1 MATCGNLFGM
11 SGIGSK
17 INCDIFCFP
26 IKSITSIAQIRLETM
41 LALCATFAILQC
53 DNNDCSQSCLDLAL
67 LPAHQAAPAVVR
79 PQWGLGLGCRWTSV
93 GLGDAGLLLPN
104 ETLSK
109 CYHVLHQITC
119 TRGNIFRLV
128 AFCGTLLMEVFNCK
142 PMWKIETQTNIWQ
155 KWTHSY
161 KFTRIQLGPS
171 NYSCPWIYLRKK
183 WNWAL
188 LKPRQRINSSQIP
201 RPSSVDK
208 VSWGTCLD
216 E

>member
-17 INCDIFCFP
+17 INCDICCFP

-41 LALCATFAILQC
+41 LALCITFAILQC
-53 DNNDCSQSCLDLAL
+53 DNNDSSQSCLDLAL

-79 PQWGLGLGCRWTSV
+79 PQWGLGLGWRRVAAAQRHS
-93 GLGDAGLLLPN
+93 LQD
-104 ETLSK
+104 K

-119 TRGNIFRLV
+119 TRGNIFKLV

-155 KWTHSY
+155 KWTQS
-161 KFTRIQLGPS
+161 
-171 NYSCPWIYLRKK
+171 
-183 WNWAL
+183 
-188 LKPRQRINSSQIP
+188 
-201 RPSSVDK
+201 
-208 VSWGTCLD
+208 
-216 E
+216 